1 MIDEGRNPGK
11 FSRAICERPAA
22 GAPNS
27 PVTKTE
33 GASCR
38 PVGMPP
44 CGFVGAR
51 REKGSEGC
59 AGFYEGLGNR
69 CDT

>member
-27 PVTKTE
+27 LVTKTE
-33 GASCR
+33 GGWRGYPSWE
-38 PVGMPP
+38 G
-44 CGFVGAR
+44 
-51 REKGSEGC
+51 EGS
-59 AGFYEGLGNR
+59 R
-69 CDT
+69 